1 MATAI
6 FFHAHPDDE
15 TLFTGGT
22 MARAA
27 AEGHRVVLVTATRGE
42 RGHDHGGVLSPGE
55 KLADRRAIELQ
66 KAGQVLGVARY
77 EWLGYADSG
86 ADPAS
91 VGRERQGPA
100 GAPAFADVTVQ
111 EAALRLAEI
120 LAEEK
125 ADVLTTYDDR
135 GGYGHPDH
143 VQAHRVANLAARL
156 SRADHGMTPSVYWAT
171 FDRDRI
177 RNLVEMAG
185 RFGLEID
192 DEVRAWTERLGV
204 AGERISSTVDV
215 GDWIDHKRR
224 AMGAHAT
231 QFPASSWLMTLP
243 TPAFQLLFGTEW
255 YIEPAA
261 VGGRTWIFDD

>member
-66 KAGQVLGVARY
+66 KAGQVLGVARC

-86 ADPAS
+86 ADPVA
-91 VGRERQGPA
+91 VGGGQHDA
-100 GAPAFADVTVQ
+100 AVAPAFSFVAVE
-111 EAALRLAEI
+111 EAASRLAEI

-156 SRADHGMTPSVYWAT
+156 SQADHGWTPSVYWAT

-177 RNLVEMAG
+177 RTLLEMAG
-185 RFGLEID
+185 RLGLEID

-204 AGERISSTVDV
+204 AGARISSTVDV
-215 GDWIDHKRR
+215 ANWIDHKRR
-224 AMGAHAT
+224 ALGAHAT

>member
-1 MATAI
+1 
-6 FFHAHPDDE
+6 
-15 TLFTGGT
+15 

-27 AEGHRVVLVTATRGE
+27 AEGHRVVLVVATRGE

-55 KLADRRAIELQ
+55 TLAERRAIELRQ
-66 KAGQVLGVARY
+66 AGQVLGVARC
-77 EWLGYADSG
+77 EWLGYSDSG
-86 ADPAS
+86 AEPAVSGQQPDPPVFSDAA
-91 VGRERQGPA
+91 VE
-100 GAPAFADVTVQ
+100 
-111 EAALRLAEI
+111 EAAGRLAEI

-156 SRADHGMTPSVYWAT
+156 SQADHGKTPSVFWAT

-177 RNLVEMAG
+177 RNLVDMAT
-185 RFGLEID
+185 RFGLELD
-192 DEVRAWTERLGV
+192 DEVRAWTDRLGV

-215 GDWIDHKRR
+215 AEWIDHKRR

-243 TPAFQLLFGTEW
+243 QPAFQLLFGTEW

-261 VGGRTWIFDD
+261 VGVRNWIFDD